1 MKKALVLGALA
12 FFAINIATVQ
22 NVNAQDKTGTT
33 VNTNKPKAVKPAALK
48 PETNV
53 NTKET
58 QNAVTPAAASS
69 DQKNKNNNGS
79 EAAPTGR
86 TASNPTNTSTSTTTP
101 ASPKNLKTPK
111 PASNTPAQ
119 SATTKEKDNTVKP
132 GAASW
137 DTEKGGS
144 RTNATERPVR
154 TKSNKKAE
162 VKTSAQASS
171 NQANAGKEYNQSEKE
186 KTPEIGVPPTPKTK
200 KPAKPASKTPKAG
213 TNK

>member
-22 NVNAQDKTGTT
+22 NINAQ
-33 VNTNKPKAVKPAALK
+33 KPKAVKPAALN

-53 NTKET
+53 TTKDKE
-58 QNAVTPAAASS
+58 NAVTPFGTAPNA
-69 DQKNKNNNGS
+69 NKNATNQNAGKNTNGA

-86 TASNPTNTSTSTTTP
+86 TVSTPINNSSSPKTP
-101 ASPKNLKTPK
+101 ASPKSLKTAK
-111 PASNTPAQ
+111 PTTNAA
-119 SATTKEKDNTVKP
+119 ATTVTTNEKDNKEKP
-132 GAASW
+132 AAASW

-144 RTNATERPVR
+144 RTTAPQKPVR

-162 VKTSAQASS
+162 IVGSAQASS
-171 NQANAGKEYNQSEKE
+171 NQNNAGKEYNQAEKN

-200 KPAKPASKTPKAG
+200 KPAKPTATPQTG

>member
-22 NVNAQDKTGTT
+22 SVNAQADKTGTS
-33 VNTNKPKAVKPAALK
+33 VNSNKPKAVKPAALK

-53 NTKET
+53 TTKET
-58 QNAVTPAAASS
+58 QNAVTPAVSN
-69 DQKNKNNNGS
+69 QKNSNGA

-86 TASNPTNTSTSTTTP
+86 AASNPANTSTSTTKP
-101 ASPKNLKTPK
+101 ASPKSLKTTK
-111 PASNTPAQ
+111 PTSETPAT
-119 SATTKEKDNTVKP
+119 ATTPKEKDNTVKP

-144 RTNATERPVR
+144 RSAATERPVR

-171 NQANAGKEYNQSEKE
+171 AQNNAGKEYNQSEKN

-200 KPAKPASKTPKAG
+200 KPGKTSSTPKTG